1 MGKTN
6 NGVFHDIFVAY
17 SALHFKLRLNANLGL
32 FSIFKKYLKSL
43 FIDYYLCYMHALG
56 GLSKTKIH

>member
-17 SALHFKLRLNANLGL
+17 SALHFKLRLNTNLGL
-32 FSIFKKYLKSL
+32 FSIFKKKSQES
-43 FIDYYLCYMHALG
+43 FH
-56 GLSKTKIH
+56 

>member
-32 FSIFKKYLKSL
+32 FSIFKKKITRVSSL
-43 FIDYYLCYMHALG
+43 IITFAICTLLVG
-56 GLSKTKIH
+56 

>member
-1 MGKTN
+1 MGKTD

-32 FSIFKKYLKSL
+32 FSIFKKKSQES
-43 FIDYYLCYMHALG
+43 FH
-56 GLSKTKIH
+56 